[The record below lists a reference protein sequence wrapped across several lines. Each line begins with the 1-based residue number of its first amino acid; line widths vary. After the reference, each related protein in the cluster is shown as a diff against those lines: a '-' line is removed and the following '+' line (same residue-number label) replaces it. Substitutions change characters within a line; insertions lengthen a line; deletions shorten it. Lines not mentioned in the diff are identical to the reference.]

1 MIRGVAWQRRS
12 ERPQLDRQA
21 IYAIAQYVA
30 VSESKIR
37 ALVTPA
43 SPRVTA
49 WRSLPFDRR
58 AIADTL

>member
-1 MIRGVAWQRRS
+1 VALRGRGDRNGHS
-12 ERPQLDRQA
+12 LDRQA
-21 IYAIAQYVA
+21 IDAIAQYVA
-30 VSESKIR
+30 VSESKIW